1 MIFVKGAKISGLIDS
16 DEARKYKLVGNVF
29 T

>member
-16 DEARKYKLVGNVF
+16 DEAQLYKLVGNAF